1 MTLTFLF
8 TTFLFIL
15 PASLFLL
22 ALAFVIF
29 IRGSHGPKC
38 LSSLGFGH
46 AGGEIL
52 AAQISRG
59 WRRTAGQLRHLA
71 QPTLHPV
78 RQAHPGLKLDNPR
91 QLGLMHALVRFAQN
105 SVGFQPRFSSRT
117 ERRKRQEPA

>member
-22 ALAFVIF
+22 ALSFVIF

-38 LSSLGFGH
+38 LSNLGFGH

-52 AAQISRG
+52 AAHDRG
-59 WRRTAGQLRHLA
+59 RTA
-71 QPTLHPV
+71 
-78 RQAHPGLKLDNPR
+78 
-91 QLGLMHALVRFAQN
+91 
-105 SVGFQPRFSSRT
+105 SSSRRRYGETRSMAVKTRST
-117 ERRKRQEPA
+117 EPTV